1 MTFKNNIFFFNQP
14 LKKNRSVKEKS
25 CGSIVG
31 EVLPGAFKVVGRL
44 CCIMRVTV

>member
-1 MTFKNNIFFFNQP
+1 MTFQDTFFSNQR
-14 LKKNRSVKEKS
+14 LKKIRSVKEKS
-25 CGSIVG
+25 HGSVG